1 MNRRLLH
8 GLDEMALE
16 TAFIGLSAIVFIV
29 VLAHALSS
37 TPVRRL
43 DSVPL
48 VGQGLEGIRALVGQ
62 VANS

>member
-1 MNRRLLH
+1 
-8 GLDEMALE
+8 MALE